1 MSSKWSGNGGVF
13 MKKTTLKQQF
23 LAKTKNKYQILD
35 EYGKVLGEYRSQAT
49 AITMEKTLRL
59 NKHDR
64 LEIKKA

>member
-1 MSSKWSGNGGVF
+1 M
-13 MKKTTLKQQF
+13 TLKTQF
-23 LAKTKNKYQILD
+23 SLKKKNKYQILD

>member
-1 MSSKWSGNGGVF
+1 M
-13 MKKTTLKQQF
+13 TLKTQF
-23 LAKTKNKYQILD
+23 SLKKKKKYQIVTP
-35 EYGKVLGEYRSQAT
+35 EGKVLGEYRSQAT

>member
-1 MSSKWSGNGGVF
+1 MTIKTLF
-13 MKKTTLKQQF
+13 DLKK
-23 LAKTKNKYQILD
+23 KNKYQILD